1 MESDTGG
8 LELLTYIDNLFS
20 DPSHADIDMDRV
32 SPELAP
38 LAERLQEL
46 GGYVSEGVSLATGL
60 AEGNLDLI
68 NEEHYNPNNPLIPS
82 LATIRTTLAHTLEMA
97 KNVATDAET
106 SGNSPEPLAKRT
118 AETDYAT
125 AFDRA
130 IEDLRRQN
138 QTLERNA
145 LTDPLT
151 NLGNCA
157 AFNRA
162 VDLLW
167 SAGDPFTVAFVDIDN
182 LKYCNDTF
190 GHSAGNFYIKQV
202 ALYLRLCAEEGEQV
216 FRIGGDEFVLLS
228 PSAGERK
235 LEVRLE
241 HYRQMLMKSKPENG
255 IDMVRS
261 FSFGCSRTDPSS
273 GDSRR
278 QMTVDA
284 DRKMYGYKLEHKDSL
299 TPCGDTQLESLMS
312 LGLEDRVFQ
321 ALAMTNDGRYLFV
334 YNIDKNISRWS
345 LNAVR
350 DFDLPSEHMRDA
362 EAIWA
367 EHIHPDDREA
377 YAKDIEKLFEG
388 RKHHHSM
395 QYRVLDASGRYVLC
409 ECKGYR
415 LDGNDKMPGLFVGS
429 IINRARTE
437 STDLATG
444 LNGVRGLIATISE
457 CRRTKEPAGFVSI
470 KVDGIAD
477 YNGNFGYDT
486 GDGILA
492 EISGR
497 VVSLAHGKMRVFRG
511 RGTTIVVTM
520 VGAGPEDPQ
529 TLKEQLRRA
538 LGEPVVV
545 EGRSFSVRTHI
556 ACTHYPS
563 IVSQPFAIMTELTR
577 RLRCVAEQERAM
589 DGGRAA
595 LDDDL
600 DPLTGVNRE
609 GIFLEKANR
618 FKDADTDRPYC
629 LIKVDLG
636 HLHIYN
642 EWYGKEQ
649 GDMLLTEVGGA
660 LNGFEQAGRGIAG
673 FWGQDDFTLLA
684 PDDRAFVDEVFE
696 RIRSLVAAHDDS
708 MGFVPS
714 IGVYRLDQYEQV
726 GIDQYS
732 KAMFAANQA
741 KHDFSCRIKYFRPV
755 EYAQRENE
763 HRLLSAFQYALSEGR
778 ITFHLQPQCD
788 ISTGRIVG
796 AEALTRWHTREGGF
810 VPPSQ
815 FIPMLEKSG
824 FIVTLDKHIWTQV
837 HRWIKRQ
844 LDYGRAVVPI
854 SINISRVDILSFDVC
869 AFLDQL
875 ARTFGVPAS
884 LIKAEITETAYSQE
898 NRAVN
903 ELARRLEDKGYAVYM
918 DDFGSGQSSLN
929 MLKSMK
935 VDVVKLDR
943 CFIPKQDDDEKAPS
957 IIRSIIDMSAR
968 LGIPVIVEGVETEEQ
983 TSLLT
988 RLGARYT
995 QGFGFYRPMPT
1006 DDFEELVTLPDLVD
1020 AAGISRKVEQN

>member
-151 NLGNCA
+151 NLGNRA

-470 KVDGIAD
+470 KFDGIAD

-497 VVSLAHGKMRVFRG
+497 VVSLAHGKMRVFRR

-529 TLKEQLRRA
+529 TIKEQLRRA

-609 GIFLEKANR
+609 GIFLEKPLLP
-618 FKDADTDRPYC
+618 DQGRP
-629 LIKVDLG
+629 G
-636 HLHIYN
+636 TSAHLQRVVR
-642 EWYGKEQ
+642 Q
-649 GDMLLTEVGGA
+649 G
-660 LNGFEQAGRGIAG
+660 AGRHAADRSRRRAQRVRAG
-673 FWGQDDFTLLA
+673 GTRHRRLLGPGRLHA
-684 PDDRAFVDEVFE
+684 ARA
-696 RIRSLVAAHDDS
+696 RRPRLRGRGLRAHPLARGRPRRLHGLRSLHRRVSTSTPRPCSPPTRPNTISAAASSTSD
-708 MGFVPS
+708 PS
-714 IGVYRLDQYEQV
+714 
-726 GIDQYS
+726 S
-732 KAMFAANQA
+732 TPSA
-741 KHDFSCRIKYFRPV
+741 KTSTVCSPRSSTRYPRGASHSICSR
-755 EYAQRENE
+755 
-763 HRLLSAFQYALSEGR
+763 SATY
-778 ITFHLQPQCD
+778 
-788 ISTGRIVG
+788 
-796 AEALTRWHTREGGF
+796 
-810 VPPSQ
+810 PP
-815 FIPMLEKSG
+815 
-824 FIVTLDKHIWTQV
+824 
-837 HRWIKRQ
+837 
-844 LDYGRAVVPI
+844 A
-854 SINISRVDILSFDVC
+854 
-869 AFLDQL
+869 
-875 ARTFGVPAS
+875 
-884 LIKAEITETAYSQE
+884 
-898 NRAVN
+898 
-903 ELARRLEDKGYAVYM
+903 
-918 DDFGSGQSSLN
+918 GS
-929 MLKSMK
+929 
-935 VDVVKLDR
+935 
-943 CFIPKQDDDEKAPS
+943 
-957 IIRSIIDMSAR
+957 
-968 LGIPVIVEGVETEEQ
+968 
-983 TSLLT
+983 
-988 RLGARYT
+988 
-995 QGFGFYRPMPT
+995 
-1006 DDFEELVTLPDLVD
+1006 
-1020 AAGISRKVEQN
+1020 